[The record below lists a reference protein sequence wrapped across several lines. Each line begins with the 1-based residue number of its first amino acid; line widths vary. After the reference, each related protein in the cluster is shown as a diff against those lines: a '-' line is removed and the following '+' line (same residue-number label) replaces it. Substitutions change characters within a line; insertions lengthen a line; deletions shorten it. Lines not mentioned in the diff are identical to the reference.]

1 MSKENECYHN
11 NKYLGYIGYLFRF
24 FFMTIN
30 TGTSSSDYV
39 FNQANN
45 LEKQSRGER
54 KTMKALENFG
64 FKITNKVTKVKIEK
78 KKQIW
83 IIDNPEV
90 YQSQNY
96 NSLLIFGDAKIG
108 KVYSM

>member
-1 MSKENECYHN
+1 MNVIFIINIQETYRILVSVFFKTMNENSKSPE
-11 NKYLGYIGYLFRF
+11 
-24 FFMTIN
+24 
-30 TGTSSSDYV
+30 YV

-54 KTMKALENFG
+54 KAIKALENFG

-108 KVYSM
+108 KVTSM

>member
-1 MSKENECYHN
+1 MNENSKSPE
-11 NKYLGYIGYLFRF
+11 
-24 FFMTIN
+24 
-30 TGTSSSDYV
+30 YV

-54 KTMKALENFG
+54 KAIKALENFG

-108 KVYSM
+108 KVTSM